1 MDLIVLNKMLK
12 IAWSPVYEY
21 ELPKGHRFPMEKYQ
35 LIPEQLLY
43 EGTIQ
48 QTDLFHPVQLDEET
62 ILLTHTVEY
71 WNKLQTLSL
80 SRKEIRDIG
89 FPVTKNLVDRGRC
102 IAQGTIDCARY
113 AIQYG
118 ISLNLAGGTHHAYAH
133 RGEGF
138 CVYNDFAIAS
148 NYLLKEQVVSKIL
161 IVDLDVHQGNGNAHI
176 FKNDQRVFTFSMHG
190 EKNYPLRKEKSDLDI
205 GLPDRTTDGT
215 YLRIIEDTLPGLIE
229 QESPDLIFYLAGVD
243 VLEADKLGRLSLTVE
258 GCMQRDRIV
267 FLLARKYHVPIAVSM
282 GGGYSQQIKTLI
294 DAHANTFRM
303 AKSIFED

>member
-1 MDLIVLNKMLK
+1 MLK
-12 IAWSPVYEY
+12 IAWSPVYQY

-48 QTDLFHPVQLDEET
+48 QEQLFHPGKLDEET
-62 ILLTHTVEY
+62 ILLTHTAAY

-89 FPVTKNLVDRGRC
+89 FPVTKELVERGRY
-102 IAQGTIDCARY
+102 IAQGTINCARY

-148 NYLLKEQVVSKIL
+148 NYLLKERAVSKIL

-176 FKNDQRVFTFSMHG
+176 FQDEPRVFTFSIHG
-190 EKNYPLRKEKSDLDI
+190 ERNFPLRKEKSDLDI
-205 GLPDRTTDGT
+205 GLPDGTTDAT
-215 YLRIIEDTLPGLIE
+215 YLRTLQETLPRLIQ
-229 QESPDLIFYLAGVD
+229 QENPDLIFYLAGVD
-243 VLEADKLGRLSLTVE
+243 VLEVDKLGRLSLTVE
-258 GCMQRDRIV
+258 GCKERDRIV
-267 FLLARKYHVPIAVSM
+267 FTLAHQFHIPIAVSM
-282 GGGYSQQIKTLI
+282 GGGYSDHIKTLI
-294 DAHANTFRM
+294 DAHANTFRI
-303 AKSIFED
+303 AKSIFDG